1 MEKLIYHALK
11 YKPLIDVL
19 ISSIPIVIAVMGGY
33 IAVQQYKTAR
43 KKLKLDLL
51 ISDFLFFKVQI
62 IISEKSFH
70 M

>member
-19 ISSIPIVIAVMGGY
+19 ISSIPIVITVMGGY